1 MGNDRETQK
10 LPISFECVGK
20 RMQYRDL
27 NKEFA
32 SDLKVAF
39 EVAMSEREK
48 DVVER
53 MLGRGA
59 VKAKLAPSGMRMLFE
74 ALNAE
79 GRTAS
84 KAG

>member
-1 MGNDRETQK
+1 
-10 LPISFECVGK
+10 
-20 RMQYRDL
+20 MQYLDL

-32 SDLKVAF
+32 SDLTVAF

-84 KAG
+84 KVE